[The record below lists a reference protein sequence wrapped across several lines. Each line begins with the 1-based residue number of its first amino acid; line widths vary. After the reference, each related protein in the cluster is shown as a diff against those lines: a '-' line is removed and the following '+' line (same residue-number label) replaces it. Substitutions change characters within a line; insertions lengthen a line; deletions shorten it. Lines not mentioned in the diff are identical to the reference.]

1 MTALESAQDVVDS
14 VLTAHP
20 DLPTR
25 RLDAR
30 HWGIVLPGEF
40 RLAIPVSIVVGPTT
54 TTLTSFF
61 LRGPRPPYGRPAEL
75 HRLLLRRNASTRR
88 VLFALDTDD
97 DVVLIARLATASLT
111 ANELEQTLAEILTV
125 GESAFESLVHLAY
138 PGVFPPRSRRTGE
151 VAAAGLPQAGLSP
164 GRGRAANGR

>member
-1 MTALESAQDVVDS
+1 MTALESALGIVEA
-14 VLTAHP
+14 VLADHP

-30 HWGIVLPGEF
+30 HWKLVLQGEVRF
-40 RLAIPVSIVVGPTT
+40 AIPVGIEVGPTT
-54 TTLTSFF
+54 TTLSSFF
-61 LRGPRPPYGRPAEL
+61 LRGSRTPAAL
-75 HRLLLRRNASTRR
+75 HRLLLRKNASTRR
-88 VLFALDTDD
+88 VLFALDFDD
-97 DVVLIARLATASLT
+97 DVVLVARLATASLT
-111 ANELEQTLAEILTV
+111 GDELEQTLAEILTV

-138 PGVFPPRSRRTGE
+138 PGVFPQLPRSRRTGE